1 MAEQSKGFFRVS
13 LAEQLIR
20 RKLAVGFCPLK
31 SHIAFL
37 IFIIKGTVF
46 LHRVFS
52 ELRKL
57 VDSAL
62 WEVSGVW

>member
-13 LAEQLIR
+13 LAEQLVR
-20 RKLAVGFCPLK
+20 RKLAVGSCPLE
-31 SHIAFL
+31 SHVAFL
-37 IFIIKGTVF
+37 IFIIKDTVF

-57 VDSAL
+57 VASAL